1 MPEHTIDF
9 RVTCDIITED
19 EAKEG
24 EKAGRDVWTWCASG
38 MDNWVEPGI
47 VRTNVLVYLS
57 PRQPFDLPPDA
68 EEYLPPEDYVDE
80 MSAPTLADL
89 CEDREQAARVREL
102 FTDEMTWAEIASAIG
117 CPPGE
122 EIAHMPSEEGDDGNP
137 GQKLPEEILNDD

>member
-68 EEYLPPEDYVDE
+68 EEYLPPEDYVD
-80 MSAPTLADL
+80 
-89 CEDREQAARVREL
+89 RI
-102 FTDEMTWAEIASAIG
+102 TDEMTWAEIASAIG